1 MAKAR
6 GDSAARVYQTLPLAA
21 PTGGMDLRTS
31 VTQMGED
38 RARLLVNVSLAEPGV
53 FASRPGWRNLT
64 TDTGGF
70 FAPERIQGALRAYL
84 RTSTPSSNSTAVRI
98 FAKGSAIGLSSVV
111 EMISLVSDGQ
121 IVGAFDGVSTLS
133 RKSTNGSSWTRLGI
147 APGVT
152 GPTLSTLS
160 TGGLSSGEYAVS
172 WTYKDRD
179 LAYESNGP
187 AGSTIT
193 LSASSGAINV
203 VIPNSTDAQV
213 EAFIVYARKVSAGET
228 VLRKVSSLAQSS
240 GANSTLVL
248 TSTAWTTGAEIP
260 TTHTLPPTLSFGT
273 VWKNRWWARDATA
286 PNRLRFS
293 EIFLPQAWPANYYV
307 DIPFEKGDEIRA
319 LQPFGDTLLIFGAS
333 KIFIV
338 LGTTTTDFEI
348 RPSLGSRDGA
358 FGFRAVCPI
367 DNGIVHAGANGVH
380 WFDGTADTLLSD
392 AIDLEWQRIVVNSPS
407 TSLMQTDM
415 VEDRKTRELRITS
428 PFNTTNR
435 SFIVGEWV
443 MDLSRFRMA
452 RDVAW
457 SITNRIINGYLAY
470 DGPET
475 ESSAQNLLVSYHN
488 QFTQNPNYVA
498 TNEESTG
505 TTANSSAFQATW
517 VTRALTTG
525 PHAANW
531 LDFRGEYDA
540 SSTPSTLFVQ
550 GWIDGSTLAS
560 LNVQLSSAATSSI
573 YSQRRQ
579 FYTPLPL
586 SRPARSFGVT
596 LSAVAPVRLSNI
608 DVGFVPEPK
617 PRQFSR

>member
-31 VTQMGED
+31 LTQMGED
-38 RARLLVNVSLAEPGV
+38 RARLAVNVSLAEPGV
-53 FASRPGWRNLT
+53 FASRLGYRVLT

-70 FAPERIQGALRAYL
+70 LPPPRIQGGLRAYF
-84 RTSTPSSNSTAVRI
+84 RTSTPSASSAAVTI
-98 FAKGSAIGLSSVV
+98 WAKGSPLGLSTSV
-111 EMISLVSDGQ
+111 EMIALVSDGQ
-121 IVGAFDGVSTLS
+121 MVGAFDGVSTLAT
-133 RKSTNGSSWTRLGI
+133 KSTNGSSWTRFGI
-147 APGVT
+147 APGST

-193 LSASSGAINV
+193 LAASSGAINV

-228 VLRKVSSLAQSS
+228 VLRKVSSQAQSS
-240 GANSTLVL
+240 GVSSTLVL

-260 TTHTLPPTLSFGT
+260 TTHTLPPTLSFGAA
-273 VWKNRWWARDATA
+273 WKNRWWARDATA

-293 EIFLPQAWPANYYV
+293 EIFLPQAWPASYYV

-319 LQPFGDTLLIFGAS
+319 LYPFGDTLLVLGAS
-333 KIFIV
+333 KIYIV

-348 RPSLGSRDGA
+348 RPALGSRDGA
-358 FGFRAVCPI
+358 FGPRAVCQI

-392 AIDLEWQRIVVNSPS
+392 DIDLEWQRIVNDCPS
-407 TSLMQTDM
+407 SVASQTAI
-415 VEDRKTRELRITS
+415 VEDKRARELRITS
-428 PFNTTNR
+428 AGSAVQRNF
-435 SFIVGEWV
+435 FVGEWV
-443 MDLSRFRMA
+443 LDLSQFRMH
-452 RDVAW
+452 RRVAW
-457 SITNRIINGYLAY
+457 SVTNRRIHGYVPY
-470 DGPET
+470 DGPEG
-475 ESSAQNLLVSYHN
+475 ESSLQNLLLSYYN
-488 QFTQNPNYVA
+488 DFGAQASVT

-505 TTANSSAFQATW
+505 AMAGASPLTAVW
-517 VTRALTTG
+517 VSRALSVG
-525 PHAANW
+525 PHAASW
-531 LDFRGEYDA
+531 LDLRGEYDA
-540 SSTPSTLFVQ
+540 STSTNTLTVQ
-550 GWIDGSTLAS
+550 GWIDGSTLTTVPVA
-560 LNVQLSSAATSSI
+560 LSSAVTSSV

-579 FYTPLPL
+579 FYTPLPM
-586 SRPARSFGVT
+586 SRPARTFGVT
-596 LSAVAPVRLSNI
+596 MSAQAPVRISNI